1 MIIVDTKTPK
11 SKYDFQAIL
20 TGNNKK
26 VLQLGDYPLVF
37 SRFLKD
43 NDCNLTVATNDSK
56 SLEFD
61 KKFFDEILTEPIDDL
76 NFFKLHGNK
85 KYDVIL
91 LGNIIETVTN
101 HIDFLK
107 KLPNM
112 LETGGYIISSVSNI
126 SYIINRIQFLNN
138 EFNFPSNTLHYFNLG
153 SLLFTL
159 TDSSFSLTKL
169 IRIEK
174 PVIFAQE
181 TSVKDYA
188 IPVQLSSAILNDPES
203 NTTDYVFSATPTKN
217 IDHEFRKWLMGFPK
231 DIVSERIK
239 EIFHYQYEYVVK
251 VLRER
256 EVDYLA
262 RISAL
267 ETVLEENNITIKDE
281 NTSSESFKLKNIVD
295 AKDKV
300 IGHHEQAL
308 NAKDEII
315 KHHEGAI
322 IDKEKRIHD
331 IVHAKDKVIGHHEQ
345 ALKAKD
351 KVIGHH
357 EQALKAKDDLITH
370 YENIINGLDRSTQLK
385 ILRKLGLFKV

>member
-20 TGNNKK
+20 TGDNKK
-26 VLQLGDYPLVF
+26 VLQFGRYPSAF

-43 NDCNLTVATNDSK
+43 NGCKLTIVTNDHK
-56 SLEFD
+56 SLKYD
-61 KKFFDEILTEPIDDL
+61 
-76 NFFKLHGNK
+76 K

-91 LGNIIETVTN
+91 LGNSIETITN

-159 TDSSFSLTKL
+159 SDSSFSLTKL

-188 IPVQLSSAILNDPES
+188 ISAQLSSAILKDPES

-217 IDHEFRKWLMGFPK
+217 IDHESRKWLMGFTK
-231 DIVSERIK
+231 DIVSERLK
-239 EIFHYQYEYVVK
+239 EIFDYQEKDVVN

-256 EVDYLA
+256 EIDYLA
-262 RISAL
+262 TIDAL
-267 ETVLEENNITIKDE
+267 ETILEENNITMNNK
-281 NTSSESFKLKNIVD
+281 NTSSKSFKLKNIVD
-295 AKDKV
+295 AKDEV
-300 IGHHEQAL
+300 
-308 NAKDEII
+308 I

-322 IDKEKRIHD
+322 KDKEKRIYDIVNAKDEIIMHHEGAIKDKEKRIHD
-331 IVHAKDKVIGHHEQ
+331 IVNAKDEVIDHHEQ
-345 ALKAKD
+345 ALHAKD
-351 KVIGHH
+351 DVIYHH

-370 YENIINGLDRSTQLK
+370 YENIINSLDKSTQLK